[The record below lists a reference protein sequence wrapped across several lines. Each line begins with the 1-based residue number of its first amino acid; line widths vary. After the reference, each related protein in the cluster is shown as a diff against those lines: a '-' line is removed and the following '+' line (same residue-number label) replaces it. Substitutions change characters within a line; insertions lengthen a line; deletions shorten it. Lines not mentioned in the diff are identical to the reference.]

1 MSNINDNNLDDLL
14 RRAAEK
20 YPLRTDSADWGKL
33 VSDLEKEPSLILP
46 PVGEDR
52 QRRRRFFW
60 LFLLLPLAGVGYYA
74 WHAAGRSVSLADQ
87 ASVVAGKDGQAPA
100 NAGNA
105 QPEQGGHVGEKG
117 QANAQP
123 EQGGHVGGMNGGKT
137 RQADAAGQGDQASS
151 AGRNGQANVTVQDGQ
166 KAVAAGKKGPAH
178 AGGQNGQNNVTGQD
192 GQASVSGQDGQV
204 KIPGQDGHVPGQ
216 SGQMS
221 GQRLSGQTGMR
232 AGKTGQLS
240 VTTKE
245 KDGHERGE
253 AVGRNSRL
261 GGDNAPGDNATG
273 ENTED
278 GNVSR
283 ANVTTGQDPRGLH
296 LASNN
301 MQRVNTKMRGDV
313 AAGNIPVK
321 SSAKKDNIKLQ
332 KAKPS
337 FYVGIL
343 GSPDLSTIKWQSV
356 KNVGTR
362 FGLLLG
368 YSFNSRWSI
377 ESGAYY
383 SRKNYYTDGEYFDKT
398 NAYIL
403 KYVDQLKVNGVCNMW
418 EFPVNVRYNLS
429 TGQKMKWFA
438 TAGVSAYYMS
448 KEKYDC
454 SGYLNGAPWSEEWN
468 KKPSHNSWSSNLNL
482 SVGYE
487 QRLGRIGNLRL
498 EPYVRVPMTGIGTG
512 KLSIMS
518 AGLNIGITR
527 RIW

>member
-20 YPLRTDSADWGKL
+20 YPLRTDSADWGRL
-33 VSDLEKEPSLILP
+33 VSDLEKDPSLILP

-52 QRRRRFFW
+52 RRRRRFFW

-74 WHAAGRSVSLADQ
+74 WHGSGRAASLAEQ
-87 ASVVAGKDGQAPA
+87 TSVVAGKDGQAPA
-100 NAGNA
+100 SAG
-105 QPEQGGHVGEKG
+105 GGHVGEKG
-117 QANAQP
+117 QTNAQAD
-123 EQGGHVGGMNGGKT
+123 QGGHVGGEKGE
-137 RQADAAGQGDQASS
+137 Q
-151 AGRNGQANVTVQDGQ
+151 NGQANV
-166 KAVAAGKKGPAH
+166 
-178 AGGQNGQNNVTGQD
+178 
-192 GQASVSGQDGQV
+192 
-204 KIPGQDGHVPGQ
+204 PGQGDQTGVPAEKDGHVQVGGKTGQTGVPGP
-216 SGQMS
+216 
-221 GQRLSGQTGMR
+221 SGQTGMR
-232 AGKTGQLS
+232 ALKNRETAGQS
-240 VTTKE
+240 
-245 KDGHERGE
+245 
-253 AVGRNSRL
+253 GRNSRIKS
-261 GGDNAPGDNATG
+261 DNVPGDNVTG
-273 ENTED
+273 DNIIGDNINDIKDENASG
-278 GNVSR
+278 GNLKS
-283 ANVTTGQDPRGLH
+283 GQDERGLH

-321 SSAKKDNIKLQ
+321 SNAKKDIKLQ
-332 KAKPS
+332 KSKPS

-429 TGQKMKWFA
+429 TGGKMKWFA